1 MARGLG
7 ETTITLSVL
16 DRLIDHEPDTRIEN
30 PPSRAQSLRLLKAA
44 VLRDLEWLLNT
55 RRIVDAPDESMKE
68 VNKSTYVYGLPDV
81 SMLTMET
88 IVDRNRLVRQIMTAI
103 NTFEPRL
110 TNVRLSFANTADAA
124 KQDVR
129 IRIEAMLRMDP
140 APEPISFDTLI
151 ELKGGKCHLTGG
163 GDAG

>member
-1 MARGLG
+1 M
-7 ETTITLSVL
+7 
-16 DRLIDHEPDTRIEN
+16 DHEPDTRIEN

-110 TNVRLSFANTADAA
+110 TNVRLSFANMADAA